1 MNKKCHQE
9 SNEDHLLLNI
19 IRFVVQ
25 NKNDR
30 RLGVNFILVFFMVNI
45 FFVCMSMNGLIN
57 FVYKKSSDD
66 SNVL

>member
-9 SNEDHLLLNI
+9 SNEAHLLLNI

-30 RLGVNFILVFFMVNI
+30 RLGVNFILVFFY
-45 FFVCMSMNGLIN
+45 G
-57 FVYKKSSDD
+57 K
-66 SNVL
+66 